1 MVSMYLSKLDLRCA
15 SQVVGIKEG
24 GIKLLSEYDWPENI
38 RQFMRVVNQLALKCN
53 SSYINVDEVKTTLK
67 VEFEN
72 HKNASLI
79 PINLNGSLK
88 EIETR
93 IIKHVMEEEGMN
105 QVKVEKRLKISHSTL
120 WRKLK

>member
-1 MVSMYLSKLDLRCA
+1 
-15 SQVVGIKEG
+15 
-24 GIKLLSEYDWPENI
+24 
-38 RQFMRVVNQLALKCN
+38 MRVVNQLALKCN
-53 SSYINVDEVKTTLK
+53 GSYINVDEVKTALK